1 MATYNST
8 TGMFSVPDDIW
19 EWDPSAAPK
28 AKQAWYDD
36 GDEAAYENDRKTNA
50 KKTNAKKRQFI
61 ILFLETEQ
69 LAKSFIDIYGT
80 QGSIEHTFSDY
91 LSLKNE
97 MNKVFQLS
105 DDMNDELKFQYGNMT
120 RT

>member
-36 GDEAAYENDRKTNA
+36 GDEAAYENDR
-50 KKTNAKKRQFI
+50 KTNAKKRQFI